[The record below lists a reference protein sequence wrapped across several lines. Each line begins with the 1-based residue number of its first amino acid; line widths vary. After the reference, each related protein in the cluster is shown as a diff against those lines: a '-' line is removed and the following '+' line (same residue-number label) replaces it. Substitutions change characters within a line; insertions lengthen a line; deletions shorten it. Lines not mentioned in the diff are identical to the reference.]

1 MEADP
6 LAIVCLSLS
15 DFRQTEGV
23 GFRVNLV
30 LKPEEKGQEF
40 LHTLPRVRVQP
51 LFQEQKSYKPQLG
64 LKKKKKVAAKG
75 IVIYIHL
82 SIEAGLALTKNL
94 NTSLKQKFN
103 LFNIIKRYLP
113 KVKPDVSKMALYRTL
128 MKEIFT

>member
-64 LKKKKKVAAKG
+64 LKKKKKSSSKRNSD
-75 IVIYIHL
+75 IYTPVNRSWI
-82 SIEAGLALTKNL
+82 SVN
-94 NTSLKQKFN
+94 
-103 LFNIIKRYLP
+103 
-113 KVKPDVSKMALYRTL
+113 
-128 MKEIFT
+128 

>member
-6 LAIVCLSLS
+6 LVIVCLSLS

-23 GFRVNLV
+23 GFRANLV

-40 LHTLPRVRVQP
+40 LHTLPRAWVQP

-64 LKKKKKVAAKG
+64 LKKKKAAAKG

-82 SIEAGLALTKNL
+82 SKKL
-94 NTSLKQKFN
+94 
-103 LFNIIKRYLP
+103 
-113 KVKPDVSKMALYRTL
+113 D
-128 MKEIFT
+128 

>member
-6 LAIVCLSLS
+6 LVIVCLSLS

-23 GFRVNLV
+23 GFRANLV

-40 LHTLPRVRVQP
+40 LHTLPRAWVQP

-64 LKKKKKVAAKG
+64 LKKKSGSKRNSD
-75 IVIYIHL
+75 IYTPVK
-82 SIEAGLALTKNL
+82 EAGLALTKNL

-103 LFNIIKRYLP
+103 LFNVIKRYLL

-128 MKEIFT
+128 MKKIFT